1 MDIFIK
7 SFNRPYF
14 LDRCIESIYQNIS
27 GFSRII
33 VLDDGTP
40 QKYLDRLTEKYSEIT
55 IRKSEFYNDKAAMI
69 SSGIIRKELLKFPG
83 DFWYRECST
92 VQDFFMLL
100 EDDMFVTE
108 KVNLAEIEAFMNSND
123 LQIFKMLWLG
133 SPLMNPGRIVSFGN
147 YELLFPPKN
156 ISINH
161 FQHVIS
167 NKFKKISVLQRL
179 GLYNKYFKK
188 NILPYYSIYIVA
200 GAVYKGR
207 YFDYMW
213 KGVKKLDEN
222 KQIISTLKYY
232 EDNNIEL
239 KVGKSHKELIK
250 TSFKTSAT
258 NEFPNVNLSIFEF
271 NKILNEAWLNGKLT
285 FEDPRYFD
293 VSDEQIK
300 NLVSEQQY
308 HSWLKWRE
316 EFTKGY
322 KNLECVVD

>member
-40 QKYLDRLTEKYSEIT
+40 QKYLDRLTEKYSEII

-69 SSGIIRKELLKFPG
+69 SSGIIQKELLKFPG

-92 VQDFFMLL
+92 SQRFFLLL
-100 EDDMFVTE
+100 EDDMFVIE
-108 KVNLAEIEAFMNSND
+108 KVDLVDIEAFMNSND

-133 SPLMNPGRIVSFGN
+133 SPLMNQGRIASLGN
-147 YELLFPPKN
+147 YELLFPKKN
-156 ISINH
+156 ISVNH
-161 FQHVIS
+161 FQRTIS
-167 NKFKKISVLQRL
+167 NKFKKISVLRRL
-179 GLYNKYFKK
+179 GLYHQYFKK

-200 GAVYKGR
+200 GAVYKSH

-222 KQIISTLKYY
+222 KQIISSLQYY
-232 EDNNIEL
+232 QDNNIEL
-239 KVGKSHKELIK
+239 KVGKSPKELIK

-258 NEFPNVNLSIFEF
+258 NEFPNVDLSIFEF
-271 NKILNEAWLNGKLT
+271 NKILNEAWLSCKLNI
-285 FEDPRYFD
+285 EDPHHFD

-300 NLVSEQQY
+300 SIVSEQQY
-308 HSWLKWRE
+308 SNWLRWRK
-316 EFTKGY
+316 EFSKVY
-322 KNLECVVD
+322 KILECDVD